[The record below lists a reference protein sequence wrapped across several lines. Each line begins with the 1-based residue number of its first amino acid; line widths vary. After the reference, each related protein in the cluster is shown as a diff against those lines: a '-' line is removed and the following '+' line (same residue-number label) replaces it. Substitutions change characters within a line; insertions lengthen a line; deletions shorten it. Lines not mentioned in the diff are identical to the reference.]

1 MLWHPA
7 TDSFC
12 TRDDSGATD
21 RIRTHRR
28 WHPLRLLPWSQATY
42 VSEPIG
48 SRIWMARIGYTDCS
62 GLTAVQLPEKG
73 PTTLGTPR
81 EFGRY
86 FSQLAKTTFAGSNPL
101 TPGREYT

>member
-1 MLWHPA
+1 MRWQPGD
-7 TDSFC
+7 DSFF

-21 RIRTHRR
+21 RIPDSS
-28 WHPLRLLPWSQATY
+28 PLASIAIIAVVASHLRFRA
-42 VSEPIG
+42 IG